1 MINPINMQV
10 VQGFYNSV
18 GMQNLPSK
26 ALGIVSNLDF
36 SQFLQAGTVDKE
48 LQVESYTNYLKSKYG
63 NLQIKSIPKDQKT
76 LDKMGQTMSGND
88 VIIAPNILEEMA
100 TNPEKANYYESKI
113 DDYFNN
119 FVPRETAICAAQGK
133 VFESCGVIVHEDGT
147 ITEICGCRDSDE
159 RIAEVEKEHREKRE
173 KQAAN
178 MKRNLE
184 ISQKAADERR
194 RLYEEQSK
202 KLALNKSVMDMLFL
216 SNTNSI
222 NRSALSK
229 IYESGT
235 ANETLYSSFAI
246 DTNEII

>member
-48 LQVESYTNYLKSKYG
+48 SQVESYTNYLKSKYG
-63 NLQIKSIPKDQKT
+63 NLQINSISKDQKT

-159 RIAEVEKEHREKRE
+159 RIA
-173 KQAAN
+173 
-178 MKRNLE
+178 
-184 ISQKAADERR
+184 
-194 RLYEEQSK
+194 
-202 KLALNKSVMDMLFL
+202 
-216 SNTNSI
+216 
-222 NRSALSK
+222 
-229 IYESGT
+229 
-235 ANETLYSSFAI
+235 
-246 DTNEII
+246 